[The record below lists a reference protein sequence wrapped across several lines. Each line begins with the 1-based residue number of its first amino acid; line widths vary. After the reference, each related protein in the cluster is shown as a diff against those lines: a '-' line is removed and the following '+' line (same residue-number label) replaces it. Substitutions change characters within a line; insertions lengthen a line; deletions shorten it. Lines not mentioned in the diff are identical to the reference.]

1 MKFQHSALVQSL
13 TTHSHSHSHF
23 DPTSL
28 RRGSPLPIAREHDEL
43 VASPKSAFS
52 TLKSSRRQSSH
63 SEFSVFYDA
72 EEFDGAE
79 EFVLDDPP
87 EESQG
92 SQLSDA
98 PSTIQPSAST
108 SSGFSSSAT
117 SDSDSDSDSDDVLTA
132 DAETAPS
139 TTVTSLHER
148 AIVRRTQLP
157 SPVVGDEGSLFAVL
171 KKNVGKVSMSLL
183 IRF

>member
-13 TTHSHSHSHF
+13 ASHSHSHSHF

-28 RRGSPLPIAREHDEL
+28 RRGAPLPIAREHDEL

-79 EFVLDDPP
+79 EFVLEDPP

-92 SQLSDA
+92 SQLSDP
-98 PSTIQPSAST
+98 PSTMQPSAST

-117 SDSDSDSDSDDVLTA
+117 SDDDSDSDDVLTA
-132 DAETAPS
+132 YAETAPS

-171 KKNVGKVSMSLL
+171 KKNVGKVSTLSLV
-183 IRF
+183 RF